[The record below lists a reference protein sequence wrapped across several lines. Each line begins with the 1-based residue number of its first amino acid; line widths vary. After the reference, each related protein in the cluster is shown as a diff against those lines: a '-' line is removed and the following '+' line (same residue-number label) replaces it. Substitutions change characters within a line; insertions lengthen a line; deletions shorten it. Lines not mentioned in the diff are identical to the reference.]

1 MFCSWKNSLLEDAIR
16 TIKRLNEECSDRTY
30 FEHKLLEQIT
40 EYEIILKEYEKR
52 TGVSY
57 QEIYDSIY
65 TKEYSE
71 DMNGKG

>member
-52 TGVSY
+52 TGVS
-57 QEIYDSIY
+57 
-65 TKEYSE
+65 
-71 DMNGKG
+71 